1 MFFLKPKFYA
11 LYAVGNFAVI
21 NPIRH
26 PPDPPSTRPMTGKT
40 QTAPKPNA
48 ALVSSTK
55 KFGADPV
62 RQEFSNN

>member
-1 MFFLKPKFYA
+1 
-11 LYAVGNFAVI
+11 
-21 NPIRH
+21 
-26 PPDPPSTRPMTGKT
+26 MTGKT